1 MSTIAKAAS
10 GAVADP
16 APGQWAQELTDII
29 RGASGSFI
37 FGIPLLYT
45 MESWWIG
52 SFSTPR
58 RMLGMLI
65 TAFLAACLLN
75 RLAGFR
81 ASHDVRIDD
90 TLKDSVEALAIGLC
104 CATFVLVLLR
114 EITPDTP
121 LNEALG
127 KLIFAGVPCTLGAA
141 LAGQFLTGS
150 REDDP
155 RDEGKD
161 QSNGD
166 AQAGQGRR
174 MHATLADLGATLI
187 GATILSFN
195 ISPTDEIPMLAA
207 AIPTLWLL
215 LIMAASLLI
224 SYGIVF
230 AAGFANQ
237 EQRHQHQGVCQHPI
251 SETVLSYVVA
261 LVVAAFWLYFLQRLH
276 FHDPWQVWLSHTI
289 VLGLPTSIGGA
300 AGRLAV

>member
-1 MSTIAKAAS
+1 MSTIAKPAAV
-10 GAVADP
+10 AAADP
-16 APGQWAQELTDII
+16 APSQWSKELTDII

-52 SFSTPR
+52 SLSTPQ
-58 RMLGMLI
+58 RMFGMLV

-81 ASHDVRIDD
+81 QSHDVRIAD

-104 CATFVLVLLR
+104 CAAFVLVLVR
-114 EITPDTP
+114 EITLATP
-121 LNEALG
+121 SNEALG
-127 KLIFAGVPCTLGAA
+127 KLIFAGVPCTIGAA

-155 RDEGKD
+155 RDDKN
-161 QSNGD
+161 QSDGD
-166 AQAGQGRR
+166 EHAGQRDR
-174 MHATLADLGATLI
+174 MHATLADMGATLI

-195 ISPTDEIPMLAA
+195 ISPTEEIPMLAA
-207 AIPTLWLL
+207 AIPILWLL

-230 AAGFANQ
+230 TAGFGDQ
-237 EQRHQHQGVCQHPI
+237 EKRHQHQGVCQHPI
-251 SETVLSYVVA
+251 SETVLSYIIA
-261 LVVAAFWLYFLQRLH
+261 LVAAAFWLWFLQRLH